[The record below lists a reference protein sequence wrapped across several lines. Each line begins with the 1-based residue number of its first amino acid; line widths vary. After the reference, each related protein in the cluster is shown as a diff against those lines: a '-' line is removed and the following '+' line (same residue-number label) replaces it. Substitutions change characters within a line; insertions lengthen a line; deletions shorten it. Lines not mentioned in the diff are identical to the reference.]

1 MILNGI
7 VVGRGTYDMMFEV
20 DSAEREDAVV
30 ASLFVPWTVTT
41 IGSLLRLYMEL
52 DCFTVV
58 ILYALYQVCKLVH
71 CLFKRYSD

>member
-1 MILNGI
+1 MVLSLG
-7 VVGRGTYDMMFEV
+7 GYDMMFEV

-30 ASLFVPWTVTT
+30 TSLFVPWTVTT

-58 ILYALYQVCKLVH
+58 ILYALVPGV
-71 CLFKRYSD
+71 